1 MDMKTY
7 WEKRKMFVE
16 KLGELIAIAKPNL
29 VRCEHIKV
37 NEDDVDDQDEMVR
50 VHCENG
56 FYYDIDIT
64 ADSEMAIISD
74 VSKRI
79 MYK

>member
-1 MDMKTY
+1 MDMKAY
-7 WEKRKMFVE
+7 WLKRKSFVE

-37 NEDDVDDQDEMVR
+37 NEDDVDDQDEIVR
-50 VHCENG
+50 VHCANS

-64 ADSEMAIISD
+64 ADSEMDIIND